1 MSRKISREPR
11 QLTAGAWS
19 GLAVPAVAAAATQ
32 AHTYTAPW
40 YLAVL
45 AVGAAVVATIMRRR
59 RRRGGPSGRG
69 PAGGS

>member
-19 GLAVPAVAAAATQ
+19 GLAVPAVVAAATQ

-69 PAGGS
+69 PSGGS

>member
-1 MSRKISREPR
+1 MRPKISREPR

-19 GLAVPAVAAAATQ
+19 GLAVPAVAGAAAQ
-32 AHTYTAPW
+32 AHYTAPW

-45 AVGAAVVATIMRRR
+45 VLGAALVATIMRRR

-69 PAGGS
+69 PSGGS